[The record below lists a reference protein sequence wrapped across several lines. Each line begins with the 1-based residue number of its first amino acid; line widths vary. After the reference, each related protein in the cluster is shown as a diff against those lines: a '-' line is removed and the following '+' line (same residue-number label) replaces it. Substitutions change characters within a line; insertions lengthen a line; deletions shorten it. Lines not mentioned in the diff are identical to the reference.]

1 MNKILNLIKEIT
13 SFPMPSGY
21 EKVFIEKIKDKIEDY
36 LDEIKID
43 KMGNLLGI
51 KRGTGKKKIMIT
63 AHIDEVYMYIKKIK
77 GSFGVI
83 ETHGIDKK
91 ILDGQEVVLIK
102 SNGKIINGVIGSV
115 PPHLKEEIKEKEIFV
130 DFGEDA
136 KKLGIEIG
144 DIIVFKEN
152 FGILNKNTFFSKSL
166 DNRIGVSLI
175 LLLIEKISKKLYHKE
190 LFFLLSTQ
198 EETGAIG
205 AMIKAFEIYPDEC
218 IVVDT
223 TFSKSFYNKED
234 IEIGKGPAIGV
245 GPFIDK
251 KISNNLI
258 KICKKYKIPYQIE
271 VLAGRTGTEVD
282 RVSLLKEGIPCGL
295 ISIPVR
301 YMHTP
306 VEIADI
312 KDIKWGIKILEK
324 YLEVK

>member
-1 MNKILNLIKEIT
+1 MNLIKEVT
-13 SFPMPSGY
+13 SLPMPSGY
-21 EKVFIEKIKDKIEDY
+21 ERFFVEKIKEKIEKY

-51 KRGTGKKKIMIT
+51 KKGNGKKKIMII

-83 ETHGIDKK
+83 ELHGIDRK

-102 SNGKIINGVIGSV
+102 NNKEIINGVIGSI

-136 KKLGIEIG
+136 QKLGVSIG

-166 DNRIGVSLI
+166 DNRISVSLI
-175 LLLIEKISKKLYHKE
+175 LLLIEKIRKKLYHKE

-205 AMIKAFEIYPDEC
+205 AMIKAFEVYPDEC
-218 IVVDT
+218 IVIDT

-245 GPFIDK
+245 GPFIDRR
-251 KISNNLI
+251 ISDNLI
-258 KICKKYKIPYQIE
+258 KICKKHKIPYQIE
-271 VLAGRTGTEVD
+271 VLAGKTGTEID

-306 VEIADI
+306 VEVADVR
-312 KDIKWGIKILEK
+312 DVKWGIKILEK
-324 YLEVK
+324 YLEEK

>member
-21 EKVFIEKIKDKIEDY
+21 ERFFVEKIKDKMQEY
-36 LDEIKID
+36 LDEIRID

-51 KRGTGKKKIMIT
+51 KNGKGKKKIMIT
-63 AHIDEVYMYIKKIK
+63 AHVDEVYMYIKKIK
-77 GSFGVI
+77 GSFGLI

-91 ILDGQEVVLIK
+91 ILYGQEVVLIK
-102 SNGKIINGVIGSV
+102 NNGEIIEGIIGSI

-136 KKLGIEIG
+136 GKLGINTG

-166 DNRIGVSLI
+166 DNRISVSLI
-175 LLLIEKISKKLYHKE
+175 LLLIEKIRKKLYHKK

-205 AMIKAFEIYPDEC
+205 AMVNAFEIYPDEC
-218 IVVDT
+218 IVIDT
-223 TFSKSFYNKED
+223 TFSSSFYNKED
-234 IEIGKGPAIGV
+234 IEIGKGPAIGM

-251 KISNNLI
+251 RISESLI
-258 KICKKYKIPYQIE
+258 KICRKYKIPYQIE

-282 RVSLLKEGIPCGL
+282 RVSLLREGIPCGL
-295 ISIPVR
+295 ISIPIR

-306 VEIADI
+306 VEVADI
-312 KDIKWGIKILEK
+312 RDIKWGIKILEK
-324 YLEVK
+324 YLEEK